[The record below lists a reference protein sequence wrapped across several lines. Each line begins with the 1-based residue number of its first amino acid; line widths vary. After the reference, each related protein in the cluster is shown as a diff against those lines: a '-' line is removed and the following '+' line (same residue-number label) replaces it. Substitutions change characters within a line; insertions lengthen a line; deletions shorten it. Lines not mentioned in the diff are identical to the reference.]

1 MVPQLLVA
9 ISAGIAIAIP
19 LTFWLLKKVRIKS
32 KVRHFQVSFA
42 LGFPTAL
49 FVYLLQ
55 TRFAV
60 PIVVVT
66 VTVSLLFIALELT
79 LRRLVAESPD
89 RKVTFEAGKN
99 GTLVPFEE
107 ARAAA
112 GKYPFDYMT
121 KEFWLEMKEFTRSRS
136 SQKDVYKKALDS
148 SKKSLRNSHKMHS
161 TISFKGE
168 NYSMLSGIRTTTDN
182 PSVSSMRSA
191 SLFGGS
197 TVFCE
202 EVSDNLTIASFL
214 QRYFNAESASIR
226 VINCGASG
234 ATAIDRVE
242 MLVDASAISKGDVV
256 VIYFGDN
263 DSGWLDHKS
272 QKYAQEIIWLP
283 ARVLRALSEFGLETA
298 RWIYGELSPHS
309 LQKFSRSAVADT
321 INSLNA
327 ARDYCQGKGAHMV
340 AILQPNLYT
349 LRTKSQYEKQLEKRF
364 SIDMR
369 NLVLDAYRRYEE
381 WVKETPYAVSATH
394 IFDNAAAP
402 VFLDWAHVNARGN
415 EIIAKFIFDE
425 LKKRELVSGSI
436 EV

>member
-9 ISAGIAIAIP
+9 ISAAFAVAIP

-32 KVRHFQVSFA
+32 KIRHFQVSLA
-42 LGFPTAL
+42 IGLPTAL

-66 VTVSLLFIALELT
+66 VTVSLLFVALELT
-79 LRRLVAESPD
+79 LRCLVAKLPAS
-89 RKVTFEAGKN
+89 RIGLGNGKI
-99 GTLVPFEE
+99 GSGVGFEE

-112 GKYPFDYMT
+112 GAYPDDYMT
-121 KEFWLEMKEFTRSRS
+121 KELWLEMQEFMKSRS
-136 SQKDVYKKALDS
+136 EQKSNFKAKNVSGLPVD
-148 SKKSLRNSHKMHS
+148 
-161 TISFKGE
+161 SFKMQAGIDFQTS
-168 NYSMLSGIRTTTDN
+168 NYVMRQGVRNTTDVPVAHEN
-182 PSVSSMRSA
+182 KCLT
-191 SLFGGS
+191 LFGGS
-197 TVFCE
+197 TVLCE
-202 EVSDNLTIASFL
+202 EVPDRLTNASFL
-214 QRYFNAESASIR
+214 QRLLNEMNQNIR
-226 VINCGASG
+226 VINYGASG
-234 ATAIDRVE
+234 ATSIDRAR
-242 MLVDASAISKGDVV
+242 MLMGLGDIHDGDFVV
-256 VIYFGDN
+256 FYFGDN
-263 DSGWLDHKS
+263 DSGWIDNRTGKPS
-272 QKYAQEIIWLP
+272 QQLVWIT
-283 ARVLRALSEFGLETA
+283 VRALKAMSEFGLETA
-298 RWIYGELSPHS
+298 RWLYGELSPHS

-349 LRTKSQYEKQLEKRF
+349 LRTKSQYERQLEKRF

-394 IFDNAAAP
+394 IFNNAAAP

>member
-9 ISAGIAIAIP
+9 ISAAFAVAIP

-32 KVRHFQVSFA
+32 KIRHFQVSLA
-42 LGFPTAL
+42 IGLPTAL

-66 VTVSLLFIALELT
+66 VTVSLLFVALELT
-79 LRRLVAESPD
+79 LRRLVAKLPAS
-89 RKVTFEAGKN
+89 RIGLGNGKI
-99 GTLVPFEE
+99 GSGVGFEE

-112 GKYPFDYMT
+112 GAYPDDYMT
-121 KEFWLEMKEFTRSRS
+121 KELWLEMQEFMKSRS
-136 SQKDVYKKALDS
+136 EQKSNFKAKNVSGLPVD
-148 SKKSLRNSHKMHS
+148 
-161 TISFKGE
+161 SFKMQAGIDFQTS
-168 NYSMLSGIRTTTDN
+168 NYVMRQGVRNTTDVPVAHEN
-182 PSVSSMRSA
+182 KCLT
-191 SLFGGS
+191 LFGGS
-197 TVFCE
+197 TVLCE
-202 EVSDNLTIASFL
+202 EVPDRLTNASFL
-214 QRYFNAESASIR
+214 QRLLNEMNQNIR
-226 VINCGASG
+226 VINYGASG
-234 ATAIDRVE
+234 ATSIDRAR
-242 MLVDASAISKGDVV
+242 MLMGLGDIHDGDFVV
-256 VIYFGDN
+256 FYFGDN
-263 DSGWLDHKS
+263 DSGWIDNRTGKPS
-272 QKYAQEIIWLP
+272 QQLVWIT
-283 ARVLRALSEFGLETA
+283 VRALKAMSEFGLETA
-298 RWIYGELSPHS
+298 RWLYGELSPHS

-349 LRTKSQYEKQLEKRF
+349 LRTKSQYERQLEKRF

-425 LKKRELVSGSI
+425 LEKRELVSGSI